1 MTDKAHRHEI
11 KESPEVGDISVR
23 NIPIESADERGTTYN
38 LGEWSLMERKEGTV
52 SADHEHEDAESL
64 VLIDGRIELTIGD
77 NTQLVEQMA
86 EINIP
91 GNFYHKI
98 IALTDIKLLKKR
110 TPTDGIE
117 PDKDRQV
124 QPPLP

>member
-23 NIPIESADERGTTYN
+23 DIPIESADGRGTTYN

-52 SADHEHEDAESL
+52 SADHEHKDAESL

-77 NTQLVEQMA
+77 DTKLVEQMA

-91 GNFYHKI
+91 GNIHHKI
-98 IALTDIKLLKKR
+98 VALTDIKLLKKR
-110 TPTDGIE
+110 TPADEIE
-117 PDKDRQV
+117 PDKNK
-124 QPPLP
+124 